1 MEDADAAAYGK
12 RFLWRREEMVTRRA
26 LMAAGLAAGTLAA
39 LPAMAADVVKI
50 GLVLPMT
57 GPFAS
62 TGRQVE
68 AGVKAFIALN
78 GDTVAGKKIEIVLR
92 DDGGVADQTRRI
104 AQELVVND
112 GVKMLAGFGLTPLAM
127 SVAPVLNQAKI
138 PAIITSATTSA
149 IMKQSEYY
157 VRTSMAGPQSAVPV
171 ATWAVKNNLKRV
183 VTLVSDYGPGID
195 IEQGFTNQ
203 FKKEGGTIVEAVR
216 VPLANPDFAPFLQRV
231 RDAKPDAV
239 FVFVPS
245 GVGSLFMKQ
254 FVDRGLSDAG
264 IKLIATGDV
273 TDDDLLNGI
282 GAASKGVITGHFY
295 SALHDSPENKAFV
308 AQVRKASNNMR
319 PNFMSVGG
327 YDAMTLAY
335 AALKKTNGDTD
346 GTKLVE
352 AMKGMSWISPRG
364 PITIDPA
371 TRDIVQD
378 IYMREVKEVNG
389 ELYNVE
395 FATYPKIH
403 DPNAVK

>member
-1 MEDADAAAYGK
+1 MITRRTFVAAAG
-12 RFLWRREEMVTRRA
+12 VA
-26 LMAAGLAAGTLAA
+26 LGAMAV
-39 LPAMAADVVKI
+39 LPAYAQEVVKI

-68 AGVKAFIALN
+68 AGVKAYMAIN
-78 GDTVAGKKIEIVLR
+78 GDTAGGKKVEVVLR
-92 DDGGVADQTRRI
+92 DDAGTADQTRRI
-104 AQELVVND
+104 AQELVVNE
-112 GVKMLAGFGLTPLAM
+112 GVSMLMGFGLTPLAM

-149 IMKQSEYY
+149 IMTQSDYF
-157 VRTSMAGPQSAVPV
+157 VRTSMGGPQSALPV
-171 ATWAVKNNLKRV
+171 ATWAVENGLKRV
-183 VTLVSDYGPGID
+183 VTLVTDYGPGHD
-195 IEQGFTNQ
+195 IEKGFVDQ
-203 FKKEGGTIVEAVR
+203 YKKEGGEIVESVR
-216 VPLANPDFAPFLQRV
+216 VPLQNPDFAPFLQRV

-254 FVDRGLSDAG
+254 FVERGLADAG

-282 GAASKGVITGHFY
+282 GEAAKGVITGHFY
-295 SALHDSPENKAFV
+295 SANHDSPENQAFV
-308 AQVRKASNNMR
+308 EEVRKSNNNMR

-327 YDAMTLAY
+327 YDAMHLAY
-335 AALKKTNGDTD
+335 MALEKTGGDTD
-346 GTKLVE
+346 GDKLIE
-352 AMKGMSWISPRG
+352 AMKGAEWTSPRG
-364 PITIDPA
+364 PIMIDPQ

-378 IYMREVKEVNG
+378 IYIREVKEVDG

-395 FATYPKIH
+395 FTKYEKIR
-403 DPNAVK
+403 DPNSAQ

>member
-1 MEDADAAAYGK
+1 MI
-12 RFLWRREEMVTRRA
+12 TRRTFIT
-26 LMAAGLAAGTLAA
+26 AAGVALGTMAA
-39 LPAMAADVVKI
+39 LPAVAQEVVKI

-68 AGVKAFIALN
+68 AGVKAYMALN
-78 GDTVAGKKIEIVLR
+78 GDTVAGKKVEVVLR
-92 DDGGVADQTRRI
+92 DDAGVADQTRRI

-112 GVKMLAGFGLTPLAM
+112 GVKMLMGFGLTPLAM
-127 SVAPVLNQAKI
+127 SVAPVLNQAKV

-149 IMKQSEYY
+149 IMPQSQYF

-171 ATWAVKNNLKRV
+171 ATWAVQNNLKRV

-195 IEQGFTNQ
+195 IEKGFTTQ
-203 FKKEGGTIVEAVR
+203 FKKDGGTIVEAVR

-231 RDAKPDAV
+231 RDSKPDAV

-254 FVDRGLSDAG
+254 FVERGLADAG
-264 IKLIATGDV
+264 IKLIGTGDI

-282 GAASKGVITGHFY
+282 GAAAKGVITGHFY

-308 AQVRKASNNMR
+308 EQVKKANKGMR

-327 YDAMTLAY
+327 YDAIHLAY
-335 AALKKTNGDTD
+335 ESLKKTNGDTD
-346 GTKLVE
+346 GAKLVD
-352 AMKGMSWISPRG
+352 AMKGMSWTSPRG
-364 PITIDPA
+364 PITIDPE

-395 FATYPKIH
+395 FATYPKIK
-403 DPNAVK
+403 DPNAAAK

>member
-1 MEDADAAAYGK
+1 MI
-12 RFLWRREEMVTRRA
+12 TRRT
-26 LMAAGLAAGTLAA
+26 LMAAAGLAMGGLVAI
-39 LPAMAADVVKI
+39 PASAQETVKI
-50 GLVLPMT
+50 GLILPMT

-68 AGVKAFIALN
+68 AGVKAYMALN
-78 GDTVAGKKIEIVLR
+78 GDTVAGKKIEVVLR

-112 GVKMLAGFGLTPLAM
+112 GAKMLMGFGLTPLAM

-149 IMKQSEYY
+149 IMPQSQYY
-157 VRTSMAGPQSAVPV
+157 VRTSMGGPQSAVPV
-171 ATWAVKNNLKRV
+171 ATWAVQNNLKKV

-203 FKKEGGTIVEAVR
+203 FKKDGGTIVEAIR

-239 FVFVPS
+239 FVFVPA
-245 GVGSLFMKQ
+245 GIGAQFMKQ
-254 FVDRGLSDAG
+254 YVDRGLADAG

-273 TDDDLLNGI
+273 TDDDLLNGM
-282 GAASKGVITGHFY
+282 GAVAKGVITGHFY

-308 AQVRKASNNMR
+308 AQVKKAAKNMR
-319 PNFMSVGG
+319 PNFMGVGG

-335 AALKKTNGDTD
+335 LALKKTNGDTD
-346 GTKLVE
+346 GTKLIE
-352 AMKGMSWISPRG
+352 AMKGATWVSPRG

-395 FATYPKIH
+395 FATFPKIK
-403 DPNAVK
+403 DPNAK

>member
-1 MEDADAAAYGK
+1 M
-12 RFLWRREEMVTRRA
+12 LTRRS
-26 LMAAGLAAGTLAA
+26 LLAAGLIGSVLAA
-39 LPAMAADVVKI
+39 VPAAAADVVKI
-50 GLVLPMT
+50 GVVLPMT

-62 TGRQVE
+62 TGRQVQ
-68 AGVKAFIALN
+68 AGIKAYVALN
-78 GDTVAGKKIEIVLR
+78 GTTVAGKTIELVLR

-112 GVKMLAGFGLTPLAM
+112 GVKMLVGFGLTPLAM

-149 IMKQSEYY
+149 IMKQSEYF
-157 VRTSMAGPQSAVPV
+157 VRVSMAGPQSAVPV
-171 ATWAVKNNLKRV
+171 AIWASKNGLKNV

-216 VPLANPDFAPFLQRV
+216 VPLQNPDFAPFLQRV

-245 GVGSLFMKQ
+245 GVGALFMRQ
-254 FVDRGLSDAG
+254 FVDRGLADAG
-264 IKLIATGDV
+264 IRLIATGDV

-282 GAASKGVITGHFY
+282 GPAATGVTTGHFY
-295 SALHDSPENKAFV
+295 SAVHDSAENKAFV
-308 AQVRKASNNMR
+308 SEVRKANNNMR
-319 PNFMSVGG
+319 PNFMAVGG
-327 YDAMTLAY
+327 FDGMHLAY

-346 GTKLVE
+346 GGKLVE
-352 AMKGMSWISPRG
+352 AMKGMAWASPRG
-364 PITIDPA
+364 PITIDTA

-378 IYMREVKEVNG
+378 IYIREVKEVNG

-395 FATYPKIH
+395 LATYPKIR
-403 DPNAVK
+403 DPNTAGN

>member
-1 MEDADAAAYGK
+1 MI
-12 RFLWRREEMVTRRA
+12 TRRT
-26 LMAAGLAAGTLAA
+26 LMAAAGLAMGGLVAI
-39 LPAMAADVVKI
+39 PASAQETVKI
-50 GLVLPMT
+50 GLILPMT

-68 AGVKAFIALN
+68 AGVKAYMALN
-78 GDTVAGKKIEIVLR
+78 GDTVAGKKIEVVLR

-112 GVKMLAGFGLTPLAM
+112 GAKMLMGFGLTPLAM

-149 IMKQSEYY
+149 IMPQSQYY
-157 VRTSMAGPQSAVPV
+157 VRTSMGGPQSAVPV
-171 ATWAVKNNLKRV
+171 ATWAVQNNLKKV

-203 FKKEGGTIVEAVR
+203 FKKDGGTIVEAIR

-239 FVFVPS
+239 FAFVPA
-245 GVGSLFMKQ
+245 GIGAQFMKQ
-254 FVDRGLSDAG
+254 YVDRGLADAG

-273 TDDDLLNGI
+273 TDDDLLNGM
-282 GAASKGVITGHFY
+282 GPVAKGVITGHFY

-308 AQVRKASNNMR
+308 AQVKKAANNMR
-319 PNFMSVGG
+319 PNFMGVGG

-335 AALKKTNGDTD
+335 MALKKTNGDTD
-346 GTKLVE
+346 GTKLIE
-352 AMKGMSWISPRG
+352 AMKGASWVSPRG

-395 FATYPKIH
+395 FATFPKIK
-403 DPNAVK
+403 DPNAK

>member
-1 MEDADAAAYGK
+1 MI
-12 RFLWRREEMVTRRA
+12 TRRT
-26 LMAAGLAAGTLAA
+26 LITAAGVALGTMAA
-39 LPAMAADVVKI
+39 LPAVAQEVVKI

-68 AGVKAFIALN
+68 AGVKAYMALN
-78 GDTVAGKKIEIVLR
+78 GDTVAGKKVEVVLR
-92 DDGGVADQTRRI
+92 DDAGVADQTRRI

-112 GVKMLAGFGLTPLAM
+112 GVKMLMGFGLTPLAM
-127 SVAPVLNQAKI
+127 SVAPVLNQAKV

-149 IMKQSEYY
+149 IMPQSQYF

-171 ATWAVKNNLKRV
+171 ATWAVQNNLKRV

-195 IEQGFTNQ
+195 IEKGFTNQ

-231 RDAKPDAV
+231 RDSKPDAV

-254 FVDRGLSDAG
+254 FVERGLADAG
-264 IKLIATGDV
+264 IKLIGTGDI

-282 GAASKGVITGHFY
+282 GAAAKGVITGHFY

-308 AQVRKASNNMR
+308 EQVKKANKGMR

-327 YDAMTLAY
+327 YDAIHLAY
-335 AALKKTNGDTD
+335 ESLKKTNGDTD
-346 GTKLVE
+346 GAKLVD
-352 AMKGMSWISPRG
+352 AMKGMSWTSPRG
-364 PITIDPA
+364 PITIDPE

-395 FATYPKIH
+395 FATYPKIK
-403 DPNAVK
+403 DPNAAAK

>member
-1 MEDADAAAYGK
+1 MGAAC
-12 RFLWRREEMVTRRA
+12 LA
-26 LMAAGLAAGTLAA
+26 LSGLAAM
-39 LPAMAADVVKI
+39 PAVAQEAVKV
-50 GLVLPMT
+50 GLILPMT

-68 AGVKAFIALN
+68 AGIKAYMALN
-78 GDTVAGKKIEIVLR
+78 GDTVAGKKIEVVLR
-92 DDGGVADQTRRI
+92 DDAGVADQTRRI

-112 GVKMLAGFGLTPLAM
+112 GVKMLMGFGLTPLAM

-149 IMKQSEYY
+149 IMAQSQYY

-171 ATWAVKNNLKRV
+171 ATWAVQNNMKKV

-203 FKKEGGTIVEAVR
+203 FKKEGGTIVEAIR

-239 FVFVPS
+239 FAFVPS

-254 FVDRGLSDAG
+254 FIDRGLAEAG
-264 IKLIATGDV
+264 IKLIGTGDI

-282 GAASKGVITGHFY
+282 GPAAKGVITGHFY

-308 AQVRKASNNMR
+308 AEVRKANNNMR
-319 PNFMSVGG
+319 PNFMAVGG
-327 YDAMTLAY
+327 YDAISLAY
-335 AALKKTNGDTD
+335 EALKKTNGDTD

-352 AMKGMSWISPRG
+352 AMKGMSWTSPRG

-378 IYMREVKEVNG
+378 IYMREVKEVDG

-395 FATYPKIH
+395 FATFPKIK
-403 DPNAVK
+403 DPNAK

>member
-1 MEDADAAAYGK
+1 MITRRTFVAAAG
-12 RFLWRREEMVTRRA
+12 VA
-26 LMAAGLAAGTLAA
+26 LGAMAV
-39 LPAMAADVVKI
+39 LPAYAQEVVKI

-68 AGVKAFIALN
+68 AGVKAYMAIN
-78 GDTVAGKKIEIVLR
+78 GDTAGGKKVEVVLR
-92 DDGGVADQTRRI
+92 DDAGTADQTRRI
-104 AQELVVND
+104 AQELVVNE
-112 GVKMLAGFGLTPLAM
+112 GVSMLMGFGLTPLAM

-149 IMKQSEYY
+149 IMTQSDYF
-157 VRTSMAGPQSAVPV
+157 VRTSMGGPQSALPV
-171 ATWAVKNNLKRV
+171 ATWAVENGLKRV
-183 VTLVSDYGPGID
+183 VTLVTDYGPGHD
-195 IEQGFTNQ
+195 IEKGFVDQ
-203 FKKEGGTIVEAVR
+203 YKKEGGEIVESVR
-216 VPLANPDFAPFLQRV
+216 VPLQNPDFAPFLQRV

-254 FVDRGLSDAG
+254 FVERGLADAG

-282 GAASKGVITGHFY
+282 GEAAKGVITGHFY
-295 SALHDSPENKAFV
+295 SANHDSPENKAFV
-308 AQVRKASNNMR
+308 EEVRKSNNNMR

-327 YDAMTLAY
+327 YDAMHLAY
-335 AALKKTNGDTD
+335 MALEKTGGDTD
-346 GTKLVE
+346 GDKLME
-352 AMKGMSWISPRG
+352 AMKGAEWTSPRG
-364 PITIDPA
+364 PIMIDPQ

-378 IYMREVKEVNG
+378 IYIREVKEVDG

-395 FATYPKIH
+395 FTKYEKIR
-403 DPNAVK
+403 DPNSAQ

>member
-1 MEDADAAAYGK
+1 MIS
-12 RFLWRREEMVTRRA
+12 RRG
-26 LMAAGLAAGTLAA
+26 LIAAGLAFAGLAA
-39 LPAMAADVVKI
+39 SPAGAQEAFKI
-50 GLVLPMT
+50 GLILPMT

-68 AGVKAFIALN
+68 AGVKAYMSLK
-78 GDTVAGKKIEIVLR
+78 GDTVAGRKIEVVLR
-92 DDGGVADQTRRI
+92 DDAGVADQTRRI

-112 GVKMLAGFGLTPLAM
+112 GVKMLMGFGLTPLAM
-127 SVAPVLNQAKI
+127 SVAPVINQAKI

-149 IMKQSEYY
+149 IMPQSPYY

-171 ATWAVKNNLKRV
+171 ATWAVQNGLKRV

-195 IEQGFTNQ
+195 IEKGFTDQ
-203 FKKEGGTIVEAVR
+203 FKKEGGEIAEAVR
-216 VPLANPDFAPFLQRV
+216 VPLQNPDFGPFLQRV
-231 RDAKPDAV
+231 RDSKPDAV

-254 FVDRGLSDAG
+254 FIDRGLAEAG

-282 GAASKGVITGHFY
+282 GPAAKGVITGHFY
-295 SALHDSPENKAFV
+295 SADHDSPENKAFV
-308 AQVRKASNNMR
+308 AEVRRANNNMR

-327 YDAMTLAY
+327 YDAMHLAY
-335 AALKKTNGDTD
+335 AALEKAGGDTD
-346 GTKLVE
+346 GSKLVE
-352 AMKGMSWISPRG
+352 AMKGMEWMSPRG
-364 PITIDPA
+364 PIAIDPA

-378 IYMREVKEVNG
+378 IYMREVKEVDG

-395 FATYPKIH
+395 FATFPKIR
-403 DPNAVK
+403 DPNVNAR

>member
-1 MEDADAAAYGK
+1 M
-12 RFLWRREEMVTRRA
+12 LTRRS
-26 LMAAGLAAGTLAA
+26 LLAAGLIGSVLAA
-39 LPAMAADVVKI
+39 VPAAAADVVKI
-50 GLVLPMT
+50 GVVLPMT

-62 TGRQVE
+62 TGRQVQ
-68 AGVKAFIALN
+68 AGIKAYVALN
-78 GDTVAGKKIEIVLR
+78 GTTVAGKTIELVLR

-104 AQELVVND
+104 TQELVVND
-112 GVKMLAGFGLTPLAM
+112 GVKMLVGFGLTPLAM

-149 IMKQSEYY
+149 IMKQSEYF
-157 VRTSMAGPQSAVPV
+157 VRVSMAGPQSAVPV
-171 ATWAVKNNLKRV
+171 AIWASKNGLKKV

-216 VPLANPDFAPFLQRV
+216 VPLQNPDFAPFLQRV

-245 GVGSLFMKQ
+245 GVGALFMRQ
-254 FVDRGLSDAG
+254 FVDRGLADAG
-264 IKLIATGDV
+264 IRLIATGDV

-282 GAASKGVITGHFY
+282 GPAATGVTTGHFY
-295 SALHDSPENKAFV
+295 SAVHDSAENKAFV
-308 AQVRKASNNMR
+308 SEVRKANNNMR
-319 PNFMSVGG
+319 PNFMAVGG
-327 YDAMTLAY
+327 FDGMHLAY

-346 GTKLVE
+346 GGKLVE
-352 AMKGMSWISPRG
+352 AMKGMAWASPRG

-378 IYMREVKEVNG
+378 IYIREVKEVNG

-395 FATYPKIH
+395 LATYPKIR
-403 DPNAVK
+403 DPNTAGN

>member
-1 MEDADAAAYGK
+1 MI
-12 RFLWRREEMVTRRA
+12 TRRT
-26 LMAAGLAAGTLAA
+26 LMATAAVVFGTLSA
-39 LPAMAADVVKI
+39 LPAAAQEAVKI

-68 AGVKAFIALN
+68 AGVKAYMALN

-92 DDGGVADQTRRI
+92 DDAGVADQTRRI

-112 GVKMLAGFGLTPLAM
+112 GVKMLMGFGLTPLAM
-127 SVAPVLNQAKI
+127 SVAPVLNQAKV

-149 IMKQSEYY
+149 IMPQSQYY

-171 ATWAVKNNLKRV
+171 ATWAVQNNVKRV

-231 RDAKPDAV
+231 RDSKPDAV

-254 FVDRGLSDAG
+254 FIERGLAEAG
-264 IKLIATGDV
+264 IKLIGTGDI

-282 GAASKGVITGHFY
+282 GPAAKGVITGHFY

-308 AQVRKASNNMR
+308 AQVKKANSNMR

-335 AALKKTNGDTD
+335 SALKKTNGDTD

-352 AMKGMSWISPRG
+352 AMKGASWTSPRG

-395 FATYPKIH
+395 FATYPKIK
-403 DPNAVK
+403 DPNAK

>member
-1 MEDADAAAYGK
+1 MISRRTLMATAAVAFSTLAGLPAAAQ
-12 RFLWRREEMVTRRA
+12 EA
-26 LMAAGLAAGTLAA
+26 
-39 LPAMAADVVKI
+39 VKI

-68 AGVKAFIALN
+68 AGVKAYMALN

-92 DDGGVADQTRRI
+92 DDAGVADQTRRI

-112 GVKMLAGFGLTPLAM
+112 GVKMLMGFGLTPLAM
-127 SVAPVLNQAKI
+127 SIAPVLNQAKI

-149 IMKQSEYY
+149 IMPQSQYY

-171 ATWAVKNNLKRV
+171 ATWAMQNNVKRV

-239 FVFVPS
+239 FVFLPS
-245 GVGSLFMKQ
+245 GAGSLFMKQ
-254 FVDRGLSDAG
+254 FADRGLTDAG

-273 TDDDLLNGI
+273 TDDDILNSMGKPAL
-282 GAASKGVITGHFY
+282 GTITGHFY
-295 SALHDSPENKAFV
+295 ATAHDSPENKAYV
-308 AQVRKASNNMR
+308 AAFKKANTDMR

-327 YDAMTLAY
+327 YDGMALIY
-335 AALKKTNGDTD
+335 AALEKTKGDAT
-346 GTKLVE
+346 GPAFMAAV
-352 AMKGMSWISPRG
+352 KGLSWVSPRG
-364 PITIDPA
+364 PVSIDPE
-371 TRDIVQD
+371 TRDIIQN
-378 IYMREVKEVNG
+378 IYMREVKDVGG
-389 ELYNVE
+389 ELQNVE
-395 FATYPKIH
+395 FATFKDLK
-403 DPNAVK
+403 DPEKAEAK

>member
-1 MEDADAAAYGK
+1 MIS
-12 RFLWRREEMVTRRA
+12 RRT
-26 LMAAGLAAGTLAA
+26 LMAAAGLAMGGLVAI
-39 LPAMAADVVKI
+39 PASAQETVKI

-68 AGVKAFIALN
+68 AGVKAYMALN
-78 GDTVAGKKIEIVLR
+78 GDTVAGKKIEVVLR
-92 DDGGVADQTRRI
+92 DDAGVADQTRRI

-112 GVKMLAGFGLTPLAM
+112 GVKMLMGFGLTPLAM

-149 IMKQSEYY
+149 IMPQSQYY
-157 VRTSMAGPQSAVPV
+157 VRTSMGGPQSAVPV
-171 ATWAVKNNLKRV
+171 ATWAVQNNLKKV

-239 FVFVPS
+239 FAFVPS

-254 FVDRGLSDAG
+254 FIDRGLADAG
-264 IKLIATGDV
+264 IKLIGTGDI

-282 GAASKGVITGHFY
+282 GPAAKGVITGHFY

-308 AQVRKASNNMR
+308 AQVKKAANNMR

-335 AALKKTNGDTD
+335 MALKKTNGDTD
-346 GTKLVE
+346 GTKLIE
-352 AMKGMSWISPRG
+352 AMKGATWVSPRG

-395 FATYPKIH
+395 FATFPKIK
-403 DPNAVK
+403 DPNAK